1 MPQFGAA
8 SLTDE
13 AKVTIYDCNMLIKQ
27 ATKLGRFLLSV
38 TSTLESFLPTNLN
51 NDQRYQH

>member
-13 AKVTIYDCNMLIKQ
+13 ARVTIHDCNVLIKL

-38 TSTLESFLPTNLN
+38 TSMLESFLPTNLK
-51 NDQRYQH
+51 NDQRYKH